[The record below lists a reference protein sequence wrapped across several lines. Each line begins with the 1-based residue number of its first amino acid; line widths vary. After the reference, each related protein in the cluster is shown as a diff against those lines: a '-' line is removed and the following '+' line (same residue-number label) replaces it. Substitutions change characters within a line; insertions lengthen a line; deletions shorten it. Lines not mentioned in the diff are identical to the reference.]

1 MSKKIGEYLA
11 KYNQLHSECDE
22 LYRDYAT
29 KIGLSDCAF
38 WIIYFLGEADDA
50 PTQSEM
56 VETIHIPKQT
66 INSSLKKLEKDNL
79 VRMEQENGKRGKRV
93 FLTKDGE
100 NLFNKSIF
108 PIIKA
113 EAKASKVL
121 TNEEMTIFLDIFSK
135 YAQALKKEL
144 KCVTGDGSI

>member
-1 MSKKIGEYLA
+1 MRLISKKIGEYLA

-38 WIIYFLGEADDA
+38 WIIYFLGETDYA

-66 INSSLKKLEKDNL
+66 INSSLKKLEKDNF
-79 VRMEQENGKRGKRV
+79 VRMEQENGKRGKRI

-100 NLFNKSIF
+100 NLFNKSIA

-113 EAKASKVL
+113 ESRASEIL
-121 TNEEMTIFLDIFSK
+121 TDEEMTMFLDTFSK

-144 KCVTGDGSI
+144 YKCLK